1 MCIEELLG
9 RKFCPY
15 ILEIKHQKIN
25 RENSLRFLTCS
36 IILWTNGLI
45 LFFFVYRKRDELKR
59 DRFCWL

>member
-45 LFFFVYRKRDELKR
+45 LFFLYTEKGTN
-59 DRFCWL
+59 